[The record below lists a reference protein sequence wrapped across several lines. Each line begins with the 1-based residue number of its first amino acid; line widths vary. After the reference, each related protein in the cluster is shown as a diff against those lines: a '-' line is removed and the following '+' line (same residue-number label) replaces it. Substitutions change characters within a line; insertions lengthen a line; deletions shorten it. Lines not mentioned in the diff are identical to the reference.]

1 MFRRL
6 NLLDVILYLTRAY
19 RLRSKSVF
27 INCVFSNNVSSK
39 NIYLQCFDTDNWTQ
53 EGHPVC
59 KNPAA
64 ATPYGFLERPVG
76 HATLTVM
83 IMENRPARLTKAL
96 CVCVFIWKRPIMI
109 HTNTEMFEK
118 LLHIAKSFHVC

>member
-1 MFRRL
+1 MRQVCGRDAQLRMFRRL

-39 NIYLQCFDTDNWTQ
+39 KIYLQCFDTDNWTQ
-53 EGHPVC
+53 GGHLVC

-64 ATPYGFLERPVG
+64 ATP
-76 HATLTVM
+76 
-83 IMENRPARLTKAL
+83 
-96 CVCVFIWKRPIMI
+96 
-109 HTNTEMFEK
+109 
-118 LLHIAKSFHVC
+118 